1 MVLNGFIF
9 KELAEEFEGQILMPW
24 RRESNN

>member
-9 KELAEEFEGQILMPW
+9 KELVEEFEGQILMPW
-24 RRESNN
+24 RRENNI